1 MSFPD
6 TRLTLIQRLASGA
19 SEDDWREFVR
29 DYSGPIRRFA
39 LRRGARN
46 LVEAEEVV
54 TQTFETLWQ
63 AKLLVRWVANRT
75 AKLRTLICAVAW
87 RIVSGR
93 LRDEAHSRRA
103 IRRWAEQTDLANS
116 LAPDQADLFYRAWV
130 EDLLQRAVDLVAR
143 DYYRANQG
151 DHVRVLYSR
160 LCEGLSVAETADSL
174 ELTYSD
180 VVSYYRQARQRL
192 SERIRQVLRNH
203 IARYC
208 PEDEAQ
214 GEFEEEWQR
223 LANYLERHGGLEE
236 AVRTA
241 YEVWNPVRSA
251 DEAPGRVPSD
261 ENTLDGALN
270 SSARITERPLA
281 P

>member
-6 TRLTLIQRLASGA
+6 TRLTLIQRLARGA
-19 SEDDWREFVR
+19 SEDDWRVFVQ

-46 LVEAEEVV
+46 LAEADEVV
-54 TQTFETLWQ
+54 SQTFQTLWE

-75 AKLRTLICAVAW
+75 AKLRTLLCAVAW

-93 LRDEAHSRRA
+93 LRDEGNYQRA
-103 IRRWAEQTDLANS
+103 IRQWAEHAAPPDVV
-116 LAPDQADLFYRAWV
+116 APDQADLFYRAWV

-160 LCEGLSVAETADSL
+160 LCEGLSVAETADLL
-174 ELTYSD
+174 ELDYSD
-180 VVSYYRQARQRL
+180 VVSYYRHARQRL
-192 SERIRQVLRNH
+192 TERIRQVLRNH

-208 PEDEAQ
+208 AEDEAQ
-214 GEFEEEWQR
+214 SEFEDEWQR

-251 DEAPGRVPSD
+251 DAAADTLSVDACPPKEA
-261 ENTLDGALN
+261 LKK
-270 SSARITERPLA
+270 SARITEGPDA